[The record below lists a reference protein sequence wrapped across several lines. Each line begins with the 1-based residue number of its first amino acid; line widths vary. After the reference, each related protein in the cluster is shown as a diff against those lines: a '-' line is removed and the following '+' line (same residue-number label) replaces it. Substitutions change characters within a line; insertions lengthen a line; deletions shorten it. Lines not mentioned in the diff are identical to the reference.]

1 MKSRLIQN
9 HNINNLKIVSSS
21 LALIGGVLLAN
32 NIEIS
37 KYGFIFLAAS
47 SSSMSLAGYLS
58 KDNYLLIYS
67 LVIFLFVDCLGVYN
81 WVIK

>member
-1 MKSRLIQN
+1 MQSRLIKN
-9 HNINNLKIVSSS
+9 NKINTLKIVSST
-21 LALIGGVLLAN
+21 LALIGGILLAN

-37 KYGFIFLAAS
+37 KYGFIFLAIS
-47 SSSMSLAGYLS
+47 SSSMSFAGYLS

-67 LVIFLFVDCLGVYN
+67 LVIFLFVDCLGVFN

>member
-1 MKSRLIQN
+1 MKSKLMKSQK
-9 HNINNLKIVSSS
+9 INNLKLASSA
-21 LALIGGVLLAN
+21 LALTGGVLLAN

-37 KYGFIFLAAS
+37 KYGFIFLAFS

-58 KDNYLLIYS
+58 KDSYLLIYS